1 VRVAGQALTAE
12 LDTGASSSVIML
24 PGMVRLGLMQGGSGS
39 VRGFGAGSTVA
50 RAQDFTMQVGS
61 LPPAPTRMLVSPMQA
76 LRSVDMLLGADW
88 VRARRVWISWAT
100 NQVFVPG

>member
-1 VRVAGQALTAE
+1 
-12 LDTGASSSVIML
+12 
-24 PGMVRLGLMQGGSGS
+24 
-39 VRGFGAGSTVA
+39 
-50 RAQDFTMQVGS
+50 MQVGS